1 MYVIIKD
8 KADYFIYTNFIITE
22 LKSEYLLIFKKLN
35 LNRIEMDKDLNL
47 KVFLPGT
54 EKQFSQLLKNVDL
67 AGKTILIMGSGC
79 EGIAKAML
87 SYSPD
92 ISIILNDQN
101 SLVESRYQLKEEKRV
116 KVIMMDYMNTDYAE
130 DQFDLVYAQASITV
144 TERNK
149 IVKEIKRILKPEG
162 ILSVGE
168 IVSPREDVPAF
179 VTDMWKSS
187 GLSPL
192 SDSQIKDY
200 YKGKNLELISEEDLT
215 DTLREYYKRGK
226 ELIRTKIKFLSDE
239 ETAFNQKLINRMK
252 HETNVYLKL
261 GGDKYIGFKSL
272 IMRKQS

>member
-1 MYVIIKD
+1 V
-8 KADYFIYTNFIITE
+8 
-22 LKSEYLLIFKKLN
+22 
-35 LNRIEMDKDLNL
+35 DKDRNL

-54 EKQFSQLLKNVDL
+54 EKQFSHLLKNVDL
-67 AGKTILIMGSGC
+67 TGKTILIIGHGS
-79 EGIAKAML
+79 EDIAGVML
-87 SYSPD
+87 NHSED
-92 ISIILNDQN
+92 ISIILNEQN
-101 SLVESRYQLKEEKRV
+101 TLVSSRYRLKDEKRV
-116 KVIMMDYMNTDYAE
+116 KVKMMDYMNTDYAE

-200 YKGKNLELISEEDLT
+200 YKGKNFELISEEDLT

-226 ELIRTKIKFLSDE
+226 ELIRTKIKFLSDDE
-239 ETAFNQKLINRMK
+239 AAFNQKLINRMK

>member
-1 MYVIIKD
+1 MNYVD
-8 KADYFIYTNFIITE
+8 KY
-22 LKSEYLLIFKKLN
+22 
-35 LNRIEMDKDLNL
+35 RNL

-54 EKQFSQLLKNVDL
+54 EKQFSHLLKNVDL
-67 AGKTILIMGSGC
+67 TGKTILIIGHGS
-79 EGIAKAML
+79 EDIAGVML
-87 SYSPD
+87 NHSED
-92 ISIILNDQN
+92 ISIILNEQN
-101 SLVESRYQLKEEKRV
+101 TLVSSRYRLKDEKRV
-116 KVIMMDYMNTDYAE
+116 KVKMMDYMNTDYAE

-162 ILSVGE
+162 IFSVGE

-192 SDSQIKDY
+192 SGSQIKNY
-200 YKGKNLELISEEDLT
+200 YKGKNFELISEEDLT

-239 ETAFNQKLINRMK
+239 EAAFNQKLINRMK